1 MENNNNVFRPA
12 MAGVFGNNRALI
24 EAVNQRIHQLERV
37 VEELREELRH
47 QGGGGDGE
55 QAAARKR

>member
-1 MENNNNVFRPA
+1 MENNNTVFGPA

-37 VEELREELRH
+37 VEELREELRED
-47 QGGGGDGE
+47 QL
-55 QAAARKR
+55 